1 MKMLRRSVLVWGMA
15 ACVPAV
21 AGSYEDFFVA
31 IQRDDAAT
39 ITMLLQRG
47 FDPNT
52 RDPRGQVG
60 LMLALKARH
69 SAAAARHHCPAPGEL
84 RVHRRGVAQW
94 HNALDD
100 GCALRHQ

>member
-47 FDPNT
+47 ISVQARRHDAVTKRLAAGECILPASLFGVDGRAFIVRQWFFVKT
-52 RDPRGQVG
+52 RAC
-60 LMLALKARH
+60 LSFAAS
-69 SAAAARHHCPAPGEL
+69 SASA
-84 RVHRRGVAQW
+84 
-94 HNALDD
+94 
-100 GCALRHQ
+100 